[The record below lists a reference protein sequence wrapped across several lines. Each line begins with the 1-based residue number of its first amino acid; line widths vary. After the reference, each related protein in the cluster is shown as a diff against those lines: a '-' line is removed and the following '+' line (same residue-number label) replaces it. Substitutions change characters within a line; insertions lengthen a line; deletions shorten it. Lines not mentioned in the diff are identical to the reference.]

1 MALLSPSRIQLIHVT
16 LLESPEFSFE
26 CCPTLNPAILIP
38 NFSEPPI
45 HTCNETLEDLIPHFS
60 HISSALFNN
69 PDLTWYISIPPN
81 NQTFHITLIH
91 NQPKQAIQFI
101 LLLISLGR
109 AAGIATGTAGFTTSV
124 NYYHSLS
131 GYYWEP
137 RSSCWPYHSPG
148 PTRFP
153 DSCGPS
159 NQKRIRPS
167 HSRKRRPLSFHRRSL
182 LLLRQ

>member
-45 HTCNETLEDLIPHFS
+45 HTCNETLEDLIPHSS
-60 HISSALFNN
+60 HISSAPFNN

-81 NQTFHITLIH
+81 NQTFSITLIH

-109 AAGIATGTAGFTTSV
+109 AAGIGTGTAGLTTSV

-131 GYYWEP
+131 KDLTE
-137 RSSCWPYHSPG
+137 S
-148 PTRFP
+148 
-153 DSCGPS
+153 
-159 NQKRIRPS
+159 QK
-167 HSRKRRPLSFHRRSL
+167 
-182 LLLRQ
+182 